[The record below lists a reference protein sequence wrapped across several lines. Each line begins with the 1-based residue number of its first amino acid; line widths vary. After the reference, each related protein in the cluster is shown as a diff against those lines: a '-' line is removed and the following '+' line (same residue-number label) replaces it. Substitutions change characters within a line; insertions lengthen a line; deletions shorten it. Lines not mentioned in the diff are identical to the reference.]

1 MSNRSSRL
9 ALLAA
14 CAVLSVGPAAH
25 ARVRPAKA
33 APAAPIAFTDG
44 VAAHA
49 MVAAADP
56 RAVQAGLDVLARGG
70 TAADAAV
77 AVQAVLGLV
86 EPQSSG
92 LGGGAFL
99 LYRDARTGETVAYDG
114 REVAP
119 AAATDRLFYGDDG
132 KQLGFLQGLM
142 SGRSTGVPG
151 AIAMLA
157 MAQKA
162 HGKLA
167 WSTLF
172 ASAERLASDGTPVG
186 PRLSRALA
194 SPFPQAKTPDA
205 RAYFANAAGAPYAK
219 GEVLKNPAYAGAVRM
234 IARDGPAGL
243 LKGPIAERIVAKTH
257 EGANPGAMTLSDL
270 AGYRPLVRKALC
282 RPYRAYTVCAP
293 PPPAGGVGVL
303 EILGLLER
311 TDIATRGPTDPQAW
325 YLFAQA
331 SRLAYAD
338 RDRYVGDPAFTTV
351 PVEGML
357 EPAYLD
363 ARAKLID
370 QPPAPGAPKAGAP
383 RGAPPALA
391 ADHTAEPGGTTDFA
405 IVDRF
410 GNVASMTTT
419 VESVFGNGRM
429 VDGFFLNNQLT
440 DFSFTPNNTDGSP
453 AANAVAPGK
462 RPRSSMSPVI
472 VLDSKGRFYAA
483 LGSPGGNS
491 IVAYVAKALVGL
503 LDWRLTMQE
512 ATALPNL
519 VARGASVSME
529 TRFDPAI
536 VAYLKAKGLPV
547 AADRGEDSGLHGIVR
562 RAAHLEGGADPR
574 RDGVARGY

>member
-1 MSNRSSRL
+1 MPASLSRL
-9 ALLAA
+9 ALLGT
-14 CAVLSVGPAAH
+14 CALLAVG
-25 ARVRPAKA
+25 
-33 APAAPIAFTDG
+33 APAQAKVRSKAPAVPVTFTDG

-56 RAVQAGLDVLARGG
+56 RAVQAGLNVLAKGG

-99 LYRDARTGETVAYDG
+99 LYRDAATGKTVAYDG

-119 AAATDRLFYGDDG
+119 AGATDKLFYGDDG
-132 KQLGFLQGLM
+132 KPLGFLAGLM

-162 HGKLA
+162 HGKLL
-167 WSTLF
+167 WRDLF
-172 ASAERLASDGTPVG
+172 TEAERLAAEGTPVG
-186 PRLSRALA
+186 PRLSRALVA
-194 SPFPQAKTPDA
+194 PYPQTKTPDSK
-205 RAYFANAAGAPYAK
+205 AYFTNAAGAPYAK
-219 GEVLKNPAYAGAVRM
+219 GETLKNPAYAATVHG
-234 IARDGPAGL
+234 IAERGVAGL
-243 LKGPIAERIVAKTH
+243 LQGPVAERIVAKVH
-257 EGANPGAMTLSDL
+257 EGANPSTLTMADL
-270 AGYRPLVRKALC
+270 AAYKPLQREALC

-311 TDIATRGPTDPQAW
+311 TDIASRGPTDPQAW

-338 RDRYVGDPAFTTV
+338 RDRYVGDPGFTTV

-357 EPAYLD
+357 EASYLD
-363 ARAKLID
+363 ARARLIA
-370 QPPAPGAPKAGAP
+370 QPPAPGAPRAGSP

-419 VESVFGNGRM
+419 VESIFGNGRM

-503 LDWRLTMQE
+503 IDWKLPMQE

-519 VARGASVSME
+519 VARGATVSME
-529 TRFDPAI
+529 TKFDPAI

-547 AADRGEDSGLHGIVR
+547 AADRGEDSGLHGIVKR
-562 RAAHLEGGADPR
+562 PTHLEGGADPR

>member
-1 MSNRSSRL
+1 MPNLSRL
-9 ALLAA
+9 ALLGA
-14 CAVLSVGPAAH
+14 CASLALGSSAQAK
-25 ARVRPAKA
+25 VRPALKA
-33 APAAPIAFTDG
+33 SPARAAYTDG

-56 RAVQAGLDVLARGG
+56 RAVQAGLNVLAKGG

-99 LYRDARTGETVAYDG
+99 LYRDAKTGKTIAYDG

-119 AAATDRLFYGDDG
+119 AAATEKLFYGDDG
-132 KQLGFLQGLM
+132 KPLGFLAGLM

-151 AIAMLA
+151 AVAMLA

-162 HGKLA
+162 HGKLQ
-167 WSTLF
+167 WSELF
-172 ASAERLASDGTPVG
+172 TDAERLAREGTPVG

-194 SPFPQAKTPDA
+194 APYPQAKTPDSK
-205 RAYFANAAGAPYAK
+205 AYFTNAVGAPYVK
-219 GEVLKNPAYAGAVRM
+219 GETLKNPAYAATVQR
-234 IARDGPAGL
+234 IAREGAAGL
-243 LKGPIAERIVAKTH
+243 LRGPVAEHIVAKVH
-257 EGANPGAMTLSDL
+257 EGANPSALTLTDL
-270 AGYRPLVRKALC
+270 ASYKPLVRDALC
-282 RPYRAYTVCAP
+282 RPYRAYIVCAP

-351 PVEGML
+351 PVEGLL
-357 EPAYLD
+357 ERPYLD

-370 QPPAPGAPKAGAP
+370 QPPAPGAPRAGAP

-405 IVDRF
+405 IVDAF

-472 VLDSKGRFYAA
+472 VLDSKGRFFAA

-503 LDWRLTMQE
+503 IDWKLPMQE

-529 TRFDPAI
+529 TKFDPTI

-562 RAAHLEGGADPR
+562 RATHLEGGADPR

>member
-1 MSNRSSRL
+1 MRPRL
-9 ALLAA
+9 IPTLLAA
-14 CAVLSVGPAAH
+14 GAVLAAGPLPAFAKVAH
-25 ARVRPAKA
+25 AKA
-33 APAAPIAFTDG
+33 PPFVFTDG
-44 VAAHA
+44 VSAHA
-49 MVAAADP
+49 MVAAAEP
-56 RAVQAGLDVLARGG
+56 RAVDAGLAVLRAGG

-99 LYRDARTGETVAYDG
+99 LYRDAKSGRTQVYDG

-119 AAATDRLFYGDDG
+119 AAATDTLFYGENG
-132 KQLGFLQGLM
+132 KPLGFLDGLM

-151 AIAMLA
+151 AVAMLA
-157 MAQKA
+157 KAQA
-162 HGKLA
+162 DHGKLT
-167 WSTLF
+167 WSVLF
-172 ASAERLASDGTPVG
+172 ADAERLADGGFTVG
-186 PRLSRALA
+186 PRMAAALN
-194 SPFPQAKTPDA
+194 SNFPQAKAPDA
-205 RAYFANAAGAPYAK
+205 VRYFTKPDGTRFQK
-219 GEVLKNPAYAGAVRM
+219 GEAMKNPAYAATIRKLAAEGPKALLAGS
-234 IARDGPAGL
+234 IAAD
-243 LKGPIAERIVAKTH
+243 IVARTH
-257 EGANPGAMTLSDL
+257 EGAHPGAMTLADL
-270 AGYRPLVRKALC
+270 AAYKPMVRDALC
-282 RPYRAYTVCAP
+282 RPYRRFTVCAP

-311 TDIATRGPTDPQAW
+311 TDIAARGPSDPQAW
-325 YLFAQA
+325 LLFATA

-357 EPAYLD
+357 AKDYLD
-363 ARAKLID
+363 ARAKLVD
-370 QPPAPGAPKAGAP
+370 APATLSAAGPPAGSPKGAPF
-383 RGAPPALA
+383 ALA

-405 IVDRF
+405 IVDRW

-419 VESVFGNGRM
+419 VESIFGNGRM

-440 DFSFTPNNTDGSP
+440 DFSFNPQNTDGSP
-453 AANAVAPGK
+453 AANAVAGGK

-472 VLDSKGRFYAA
+472 VLDEKGRFYAA

-503 LDWRLTMQE
+503 IDWKLPMQQ
-512 ATALPNL
+512 AAALPNL

-529 TRFDPAI
+529 TGFDPKI
-536 VAYLKAKGLPV
+536 VAYLKSKGLPV
-547 AADRGEDSGLHGIVR
+547 SADRGEASGIHGVVK